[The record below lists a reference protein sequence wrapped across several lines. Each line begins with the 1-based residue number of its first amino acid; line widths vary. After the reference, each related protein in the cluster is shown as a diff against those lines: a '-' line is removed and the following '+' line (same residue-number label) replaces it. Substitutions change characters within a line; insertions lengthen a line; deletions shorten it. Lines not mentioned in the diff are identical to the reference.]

1 MFCDIFRTSF
11 VDPHRRIVQRYAQ
24 GHEFTRQTSL
34 YLLTTYLIEN
44 LLYLA
49 MITALAVYMVLLS
62 SKAGSYCTQEV
73 GTLQMEGNWLLTL
86 AVVQVILVII
96 FMCWKWSVTEHERC
110 LREKQRHSENEGNNS
125 WSAEEARSSEKRHNQ
140 HSQRS
145 SQEKSRT

>member
-1 MFCDIFRTSF
+1 
-11 VDPHRRIVQRYAQ
+11 
-24 GHEFTRQTSL
+24 
-34 YLLTTYLIEN
+34 
-44 LLYLA
+44 
-49 MITALAVYMVLLS
+49 MIAALAVYMVLLS

-73 GTLQMEGNWLLTL
+73 GTLQMEGNWLRTL

-96 FMCWKWSVTEHERC
+96 FMCWKWRVTEHERC